1 LMSGTS
7 AVGGGSAPGVALDT
21 VLVALEHPEWSAD
34 RLEGQ
39 LRALD
44 PPVIARIESD
54 RVVIDL
60 RTVFEEQDEP
70 LVAALVA
77 LT

>member
-1 LMSGTS
+1 MIEARCPQTILF
-7 AVGGGSAPGVALDT
+7 GVNL
-21 VLVALEHPEWSAD
+21 
-34 RLEGQ
+34 
-39 LRALD
+39 
-44 PPVIARIESD
+44 PPSPQPLIARIESD

-70 LVAALVA
+70 LADALVA